1 MKVSQRLLH
10 SAVVLAIAGTASS
23 LGHAATITGTGWNLD
38 NVDVSTSSPLTL
50 GESVIYDRAKTDPL
64 KTTSGK
70 VIFDG
75 DESFS
80 PGLTVQTKT
89 FSAGGS
95 SFGGCIGANSL
106 VTGGQVGSAGCDGP
120 FQSGKR
126 FKNVLTG
133 NGPIDFVFDTDP
145 SDGDTDPYRLFHRL
159 INDTGEDLVDLIVT
173 LGTGVGSGFKPSEA
187 GDGLSFSAST
197 EFGGANLPA
206 TSQFPFGLFG
216 DASTNG
222 NFTLDGFFSA
232 ARSGLSITGF
242 PASGETD
249 QFTAS
254 GIFGPYSDLFG
265 DWMTLS
271 EVPEGAFWDDDGDAT
286 TDDLLIAWKNGSVWE
301 QRRDFSSVSGELLA
315 DIIPIDP
322 VTFSSFL
329 DLQTSFGQTLGM
341 GIIEDLAN
349 LNLNYAIDLAD
360 YGLDSFTLRVQGV
373 SAVPTPATLALFGLG
388 LAGLGYSRRKKA

>member
-1 MKVSQRLLH
+1 MKGSKHFLN
-10 SAVVLAIAGTASS
+10 SAVVLAIAAAAPN
-23 LGHAATITGTGWNLD
+23 LGHAATITGWNTSNVVTTTNTDGTGQ
-38 NVDVSTSSPLTL
+38 
-50 GESVIYDRAKTDPL
+50 SVIYDGTTSGAN
-64 KTTSGK
+64 TSGK

-80 PGLTVQTKT
+80 PGLTVETGG

-95 SFGGCIGANSL
+95 SFGGCIGANS
-106 VTGGQVGSAGCDGP
+106 VAGGGQVGSDGCDGE

-133 NGPIDFVFDTDP
+133 NGPIDFVFDTAA
-145 SDGDTDPYRLFHRL
+145 SDVSDPYRLFHRL

-173 LGTGVGSGFKPSEA
+173 LGTGVGDGFTQSGI
-187 GDGLSFSAST
+187 GDNLSFSAST

-216 DASTNG
+216 DASTND
-222 NFTLDGFFSA
+222 NFTLDGFFA
-232 ARSGLSITGF
+232 ADRSGLTIPDF
-242 PASGETD
+242 PALGETD

-254 GIFGPYSDLFG
+254 GIFGPYSNTFG

-271 EVPEGAFWDDDGDAT
+271 EVPEGAFWDSDNDPE
-286 TDDLLIAWKNGSVWE
+286 TDDLLMAWYTGSEWE
-301 QRRDFSSVSGELLA
+301 QRRDVVDVGGVLTPISLTGADVKSSALLE
-315 DIIPIDP
+315 DL
-322 VTFSSFL
+322 TF
-329 DLQTSFGQTLGM
+329 GAAITLGE

-349 LNLNYAIDLAD
+349 LNLNYAIDLEG
-360 YGLDSFTLRVQGV
+360 YTGNSFTLRVQAV

-388 LAGLGYSRRKKA
+388 LAGLGFSRRKKA